1 MDPNA
6 TPWRAL
12 ESETAPDRTT
22 GPEPVAPGGLP
33 LAAIGSVLGA
43 AVLAVIAFVLALGSG
58 GGELQL
64 TGGEPVGIAS
74 AGAPGGPDT
83 SRLPG
88 DELVVEI
95 VGAVG
100 RPGVYRLAVGSRLGD
115 LIALAGGYGPRVDTD
130 RAARELNLAAPLRD
144 GDQVRVPSRDDPSG
158 VPPPGGDGTSPADGG
173 GPGTGQIDL
182 NTATTTELEAL
193 PGIGPVTAGKIIAA
207 REEAPFTSVAE
218 LRGRGVVGEKTFE
231 QIRDLVTV
239 R

>member
-6 TPWRAL
+6 APWRAL
-12 ESETAPDRTT
+12 EGETAPDRTAGT
-22 GPEPVAPGGLP
+22 QPVETGGLP

-43 AVLAVIAFVLALGSG
+43 AVLAVIAFVLAAGSG
-58 GGELQL
+58 GGELQV

-74 AGAPGGPDT
+74 AGAPGVPHA

-88 DELVVEI
+88 SELVVEV
-95 VGAVG
+95 VGAIV
-100 RPGVYRLAVGSRLGD
+100 RPGVYRLADGSRLGD

-144 GDQVRVPSRDDPSG
+144 GDQVRVPSRDDPSAA
-158 VPPPGGDGTSPADGG
+158 PDPGGSGTSPADGG
-173 GPGTGQIDL
+173 PGGGQIDL

-193 PGIGPVTAGKIIAA
+193 PGIGPVNAGKIIAA
-207 REEAPFTSVAE
+207 REEAPFTSVDE